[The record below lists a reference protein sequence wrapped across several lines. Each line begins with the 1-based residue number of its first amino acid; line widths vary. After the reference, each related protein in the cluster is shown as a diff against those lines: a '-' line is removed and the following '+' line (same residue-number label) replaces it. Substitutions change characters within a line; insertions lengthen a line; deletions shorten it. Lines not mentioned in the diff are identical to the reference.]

1 MPVNKP
7 PQATKPVQPTRP
19 SAKPVQPNLTL
30 VSCDDWEALYVNGK
44 CVAQNHT
51 VQLIYELK
59 KLGLI
64 DIAEV
69 EAYNDPYPED
79 HGRFPDDIR
88 DVTPDHDED
97 LPFVRP
103 VRGEG

>member
-7 PQATKPVQPTRP
+7 PKATKPAQPTLP
-19 SAKPVQPNLTL
+19 SVKPAQPKLTL
-30 VSCDDWEALYVNGK
+30 VSCDDWEALYVDGK

-59 KLGLI
+59 KLGLLE
-64 DIAEV
+64 IAEV
-69 EAYNDPYPED
+69 AAYNDPYPENT
-79 HGRFPDDIR
+79 GRFPDDIR
-88 DVTPDHDED
+88 DVTPDSDKD

-103 VRGEG
+103 LREE